1 MVSTL
6 IDDDETE
13 YVKVPKA
20 VANKMRDDAVCYRE
34 LWLYSR
40 KQTEE
45 LKEYYDKLVAANY
58 PDWDKWTDEHIMG
71 ADGPHPLFIKYDK
84 DDVERPNRK
93 RARE

>member
-1 MVSTL
+1 MSDNQMVSTL

-40 KQTEE
+40 NQTAR
-45 LKEYYDKLVAANY
+45 LKEYYDIYSLAI
-58 PDWDKWTDEHIMG
+58 H
-71 ADGPHPLFIKYDK
+71 
-84 DDVERPNRK
+84 DVLSA
-93 RARE
+93 RAL